1 MCYIVFS
8 VVCLVC
14 SVVVF
19 RVVSQNK
26 EETAEC
32 GTGGN
37 ELRRPEPEALPAFN
51 CK

>member
-19 RVVSQNK
+19 CVVIQNK
-26 EETAEC
+26 EDTAEC
-32 GTGGN
+32 GPGRK
-37 ELRRPEPEALPAFN
+37 LRSHEPEALPAFK